1 MTTAPSHLPHPA
13 RRETLLGLAATVG
26 ALLLPG
32 TPRAAETTVAR
43 PDLLGPL
50 LSRGAVGCMAL
61 FDPGTGVTSL
71 VGRDRAVKRFIP
83 ASTFKVVN
91 SLIALEVGAVADEA
105 EIIPYGGLPQPYPTW
120 QHDMSMR
127 EAIGISA
134 VPIYQELARRVGLPR
149 YREWLARLDWGNR
162 DPGEVVDRFW
172 LDGPLEIT
180 AVEQTRFLARLALKE
195 LPASRRA
202 QEIVAD
208 IVRVETKDDR
218 TLHAKTGICAAC
230 KPMVGWW
237 VGWVARP
244 DGVTSFALN
253 MDLQTMADAPKR
265 MAIGREILTAA
276 GIW

>member
-1 MTTAPSHLPHPA
+1 MITAPSHLTYPT
-13 RRETLLGLAATVG
+13 RREALLGLTATG
-26 ALLLPG
+26 AALLRPG

-50 LSRGAVGCMAL
+50 LSRSAVGCMAL

-71 VGRDRAVKRFIP
+71 VGQDRAVKRFIP
-83 ASTFKVVN
+83 ASTFKVPN

-127 EAIGISA
+127 EAIGLSA
-134 VPIYQELARRVGLPR
+134 VPIYQELARRIGLPR

-162 DPGEVVDRFW
+162 DPGDVVDRFW
-172 LDGPLEIT
+172 LDGPLEIS
-180 AVEQTRFLARLALKE
+180 AVEQTRFLARLARKE
-195 LPASRRA
+195 LPASPRA
-202 QEIVAD
+202 QEIVAE
-208 IVRVETKDDR
+208 IIRQETKDGR

-230 KPMVGWW
+230 KPVVGWW
-237 VGWVARP
+237 VGWIARP

-265 MAIGREILTAA
+265 MAIGREILAAA